1 MRKNKKVDGNN
12 HNNENLT
19 NDIVNN
25 SIQNK
30 LLTIAL
36 DNVIIALKIVRK
48 WKLNLVK
55 LSEQTQT

>member
-12 HNNENLT
+12 HNNENIT

-25 SIQNK
+25 SIENK

-36 DNVIIALKIVRK
+36 DNFINAL
-48 WKLNLVK
+48 
-55 LSEQTQT
+55 